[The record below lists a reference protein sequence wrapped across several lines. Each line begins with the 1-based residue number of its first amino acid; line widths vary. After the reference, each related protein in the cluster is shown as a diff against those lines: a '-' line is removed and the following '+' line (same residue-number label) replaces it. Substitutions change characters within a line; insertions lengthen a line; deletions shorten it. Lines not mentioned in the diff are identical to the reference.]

1 MTALVYMD
9 DDSQA
14 KVWRAVILSLGL
26 HALVIAIYPTLKRIE
41 LPKLPD
47 RLEIESLP

>member
-26 HALVIAIYPTLKRIE
+26 HALVIAIYPTLKHIE

-47 RLEIESLP
+47 RLEIESS